1 MLARLAQKLI
11 VLAAS
16 LTCLFPVTFPLSETS
31 MGGNYNLRYLPAH
44 YRRDL
49 RPQIRAYDEGIHVV
63 ADRQFPPNALV
74 PETMN
79 Q

>member
-1 MLARLAQKLI
+1 
-11 VLAAS
+11 
-16 LTCLFPVTFPLSETS
+16 

-63 ADRQFPPNALV
+63 ADRQFPHMLWFQMPQSVSLFHEPV
-74 PETMN
+74 SSGRMI
-79 Q
+79 